1 MVKYEVLGYTSQE
14 EYKEDFFNNLLP
26 TNHSFNYF
34 VNWNKVFKNVKQYS
48 IEISILNSLSK
59 VDEEDLEVEFRK
71 IINCYPEVVPL
82 LPAILAIRF
91 KSKNLTVDILEKTF
105 KTYNFN
111 DEEFD
116 EDEIVT
122 FSKKTGLLK
131 LFTKINDLYA
141 YLLGT
146 EFGLYTNGRKN
157 RSGTIFETLIEENIN
172 SLLDG
177 TNYKIQS
184 QGYVGGISRKKRAD
198 FIITDDD
205 EQVLAIECNY
215 YNATGSKPIE
225 VTNAYIELQ
234 NEISNTNIKFL
245 WITDGLGWNKMTST
259 ILKGMENIDFII
271 NYTMLENSI
280 RKLLNIE

>member
-1 MVKYEVLGYTSQE
+1 M
-14 EYKEDFFNNLLP
+14 
-26 TNHSFNYF
+26 
-34 VNWNKVFKNVKQYS
+34 
-48 IEISILNSLSK
+48 
-59 VDEEDLEVEFRK
+59 
-71 IINCYPEVVPL
+71 
-82 LPAILAIRF
+82 
-91 KSKNLTVDILEKTF
+91 DILEKTF

-146 EFGLYTNGRKN
+146 EVGLDTNGRKN

-172 SLLDG
+172 SILDG

-184 QGYVGGISRKKRAD
+184 QGYVDGISRKKRAD